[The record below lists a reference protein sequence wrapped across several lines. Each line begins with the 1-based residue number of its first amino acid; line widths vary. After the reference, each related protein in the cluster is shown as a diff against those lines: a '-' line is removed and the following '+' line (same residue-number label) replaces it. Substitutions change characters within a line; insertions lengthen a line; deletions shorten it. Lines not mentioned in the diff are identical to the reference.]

1 MRLPSIATRP
11 RVHARGAVI
20 SKAGRQSEDELSRI
34 KSRLDV
40 NTAKSLLKAWKAERS
55 GDKTEADDMD
65 ARELKRL
72 VKERGAR
79 QSTLLARQL
88 GIDAISASISWFS
101 AITLA
106 SSRSEIAAQFL
117 LFTLAIYQSSNALLD
132 LTQLVQ
138 VGLLTRKY
146 AAESEVILRAVE
158 ELIEESGISIVDK
171 LRAAIDTQKV
181 LQQLD
186 EVLELLKA
194 DLFAIRNVQ
203 GEDDF
208 LRDLGAYLVLVNAYS
223 KKDGSWMKGID
234 SNTLF
239 QVAGE
244 FALVDSND
252 DGFIDAAEFKRLIRR
267 VGRDVRMSD
276 LEIDVA
282 MEQLDVNG
290 DKVIDFEEFVNW
302 VAAKEEL

>member
-1 MRLPSIATRP
+1 
-11 RVHARGAVI
+11 
-20 SKAGRQSEDELSRI
+20 
-34 KSRLDV
+34 
-40 NTAKSLLKAWKAERS
+40 
-55 GDKTEADDMD
+55 MD

-158 ELIEESGISIVDK
+158 ELIEESGISVVDK

-234 SNTLF
+234 SNMLF